1 MSDDAKADKA
11 KSAFLKAKLLLQ
23 AKKAAAAEKA
33 AAEDQKN
40 VAIVPAQQQQQPQ
53 DAEIECIGGKLA
65 SKELQFLYLAAFQ
78 VTFQIPVTPKKIL
91 INRQYLVFVFNYGSV
106 CVSLDSS
113 EQQGHPFSNLT
124 PGTYIKGSFL
134 HSDNSRYVHILK
146 SEIIQKSDIERNNYI
161 LNSIRQ

>member
-33 AAEDQKN
+33 AAEAQKN
-40 VAIVPAQQQQQPQ
+40 VAIVPAQQQPQ

-65 SKELQFLYLAAFQ
+65 SKDLQFLYLAAFQ

>member
-33 AAEDQKN
+33 AAEAQKN
-40 VAIVPAQQQQQPQ
+40 VAIVPAQQQQPQ
-53 DAEIECIGGKLA
+53 DAEIECVGGKLA
-65 SKELQFLYLAAFQ
+65 SKDLQFLYLAAFQ

-106 CVSLDSS
+106 CVSMDSS

-161 LNSIRQ
+161 IQLGSE

>member
-33 AAEDQKN
+33 AAEAQKN

-65 SKELQFLYLAAFQ
+65 SKDLQFLYLAAFQ

-91 INRQYLVFVFNYGSV
+91 ISRQYLVFVFNYGSV
-106 CVSLDSS
+106 CVSLDSF
-113 EQQGHPFSNLT
+113 EQQGQPFSNLT

-146 SEIIQKSDIERNNYI
+146 SEI
-161 LNSIRQ
+161 NSKKK

>member
-1 MSDDAKADKA
+1 MSDDARADKA

-33 AAEDQKN
+33 AAEAQKN
-40 VAIVPAQQQQQPQ
+40 VAIVPAQQLPQ

-65 SKELQFLYLAAFQ
+65 SKDLQFLYLAAFQ

-106 CVSLDSS
+106 CVSMDSS
-113 EQQGHPFSNLT
+113 EQQGHSFSNLT
-124 PGTYIKGSFL
+124 PGSYIKGSFL
-134 HSDNSRYVHILK
+134 HSD
-146 SEIIQKSDIERNNYI
+146 
-161 LNSIRQ
+161 